1 MLGNTVALRHRTW
14 RLHPLWKVTMNTRQ
28 TKRNRPIDSHGAA
41 HSNVAAITGAAR
53 KHSNR
58 SDLPSTKSHR
68 GSRISR
74 PAARTRHANEVLVDA
89 RSIKPSRWA
98 NRLEASYLRPE
109 FVELKRSIAADGGTA
124 VPIKVRRTG
133 TPSSGEGQ
141 QTYEVVYGHRRH
153 RACLE
158 LGLPVRVIVQDLSD
172 EELVAQMHAENLH
185 RRDLSAYER
194 GLAYEKMLARKLYK
208 NPAELARR
216 LRVDAG
222 DLSRVRFLAALPSEI
237 LDLVQSPLDLAVHD
251 ADRLRPALS
260 AHRDEVMRRAAEI
273 AHQDGVLP
281 AKLLVKRLSDFSPK
295 PPEEPLTREARSIEI
310 DGQPCA
316 QITQD
321 ALARPTVAWS
331 IPFMPADIDDFQE
344 VVRRFARK
352 LLGKRRPK
360 EARARAMSRAQGG
373 QSKRLPRR

>member
-1 MLGNTVALRHRTW
+1 
-14 RLHPLWKVTMNTRQ
+14 
-28 TKRNRPIDSHGAA
+28 
-41 HSNVAAITGAAR
+41 
-53 KHSNR
+53 
-58 SDLPSTKSHR
+58 LPSTGSRR
-68 GSRISR
+68 GSRIPR
-74 PAARTRHANEVLVDA
+74 PAARTRHAHEILVDA
-89 RSIKPSRWA
+89 RSIKPSPWA

-109 FVELKRSIAADGGTA
+109 FLELKRSIAADGGTT
-124 VPIKVRRTG
+124 VPIKVRRVG
-133 TPSSGEGQ
+133 IRSSGKGDQ

-216 LRVDAG
+216 LLVDAG
-222 DLSRVRFLAALPSEI
+222 DLSRVRFLATLPSEI

-260 AHRDEVMRRAAEI
+260 EHREEVMRRAAEI
-273 AHQDGVLP
+273 ANQDGVLP
-281 AKLLVKRLSDFSPK
+281 ARLLVKRLSDFSPK
-295 PPEEPLTREARSIEI
+295 PADEPPTREARSVEI

-321 ALARPTVAWS
+321 ALARPTVEWS

-352 LLGKRRPK
+352 LLGKPRPK
-360 EARARAMSRAQGG
+360 QAPSRTMGRAQGG
-373 QSKRLPRR
+373 QGKSLPRR

>member
-1 MLGNTVALRHRTW
+1 
-14 RLHPLWKVTMNTRQ
+14 MNTR
-28 TKRNRPIDSHGAA
+28 KSKSNRPIDSHGAA
-41 HSNVAAITGAAR
+41 RSNDAVITGAAR
-53 KHSNR
+53 KPSNR
-58 SDLPSTKSHR
+58 SGVPSTGSLR
-68 GSRISR
+68 GPRTPR
-74 PAARTRHANEVLVDA
+74 PAARTRHANEILVDA
-89 RSIKPSRWA
+89 RSIKPSPWA
-98 NRLEASYLRPE
+98 NRLEASYLHAE
-109 FVELKRSIAADGGTA
+109 FLELKRSIAADGGNT
-124 VPIKVRRTG
+124 VPIKVRRVATR
-133 TPSSGEGQ
+133 SSGKGQ

-194 GLAYEKMLARKLYK
+194 GLAYEKMLARGLYK

-222 DLSRVRFLAALPSEI
+222 DLSRVRFLATLPSEI

-251 ADRLRPALS
+251 ADKLRSALS
-260 AHRDEVMRRAAEI
+260 AHRDEVMRRVAEI
-273 AHQDGVLP
+273 ANQDGILP
-281 AKLLVKRLSDFSPK
+281 ARLVVKKLSDFSPK
-295 PPEEPLTREARSIEI
+295 PADEPPTREVHSIEI

-321 ALARPTVAWS
+321 ALARPTVVWS

-344 VVRRFARK
+344 LVRRFARK

-360 EARARAMSRAQGG
+360 EARARAMGRAQGG
-373 QSKRLPRR
+373 QSKSLPRR